1 MHSLLFCDCAKKLH
15 LLVSVFHGDTIY
27 IVLSFAETQAI
38 SEETVVWGR
47 EKVSKHTSST
57 VCSWKSRPYE
67 GPRRG
72 KGPEGT
78 ILEGCLST
86 TQLLIRKGGL
96 LHECFCFKIM
106 SRCSLCLHVETLVGV
121 NFYVKLT
128 IKSIW
133 KWLFFLHFLDRFIV
147 INRSM
152 LNDANRN

>member
-1 MHSLLFCDCAKKLH
+1 MKRPWCEDERR
-15 LLVSVFHGDTIY
+15 SVNTY
-27 IVLSFAETQAI
+27 
-38 SEETVVWGR
+38 
-47 EKVSKHTSST
+47 ST

-67 GPRRG
+67 GSRRG

-86 TQLLIRKGGL
+86 TLLLIWKGGL

-106 SRCSLCLHVETLVGV
+106 SSCSACLHVETLVGV

-152 LNDANRN
+152 LNDANRNECSCKDARSHYLTDDSLVQFNNDLELSINK